1 MSLYTYAYCGR
12 SSISELIQSDR
23 KPAHIYFT
31 VLCWSVFLSKHSCS
45 IAVVYT
51 VIDTTNIINVSH
63 AQPHTVYNV
72 SMSSAV
78 EITQHTGFQWSKPTN
93 CCSVS
98 LSSQK
103 LVYVVDHSDGKKNN
117 HKS

>member
-1 MSLYTYAYCGR
+1 MVEAAFQNSYRVTENQHTFIL
-12 SSISELIQSDR
+12 QSF
-23 KPAHIYFT
+23 AG
-31 VLCWSVFLSKHSCS
+31 LCFLVNTAGS

-72 SMSSAV
+72 SMSSSV
-78 EITQHTGFQWSKPTN
+78 EITQHIGFQWSKPTN